1 MPKVILV
8 TGCSKGFG
16 RLFALDL
23 ARAGH
28 IVAATSRSLERMSGL
43 RQKAAAEHLPIHL
56 YELDVTRPETIIKT
70 VSEVVRDHGR
80 IDVLINNA
88 GYGFFAFIEHG
99 TPEEIKDQFETNV
112 FGLVRITQEVL
123 PIMRR
128 QGSGHIINISSLAAG
143 GVTPMMGFYAASKWA
158 VEALSEAMH
167 LELKR
172 SGIKVSII
180 QPGPYHTA
188 FGESAIHDPRTKML
202 EGLNK
207 GKKRLQ
213 DRFLKDP
220 QEVSGLLL
228 KVVQSKR
235 PKLRYPAGFAAKA
248 IFFMRKILP
257 GEWFIKLEELLLALN
272 NR

>member
-1 MPKVILV
+1 MPKVILI

-16 RLFALDL
+16 QLFALDL

-28 IVAATSRSLERMSGL
+28 TVAATSRSLERMDDIQ
-43 RQKAAAEHLPIHL
+43 QKTAAEHLPIHF

-70 VSEVVRDHGR
+70 VSEVVRDLGR

-88 GYGFFAFIEHG
+88 GYGLFAFIEHA
-99 TPEEIKDQFETNV
+99 TPEEIKAQFETNV
-112 FGLVRITQEVL
+112 FGLIRVTQEVL

-128 QGSGHIINISSLAAG
+128 QGSGHIINISSAAVG
-143 GVTPMMGFYAASKWA
+143 GVSPMMGYYAASKWA

-172 SGIKVSII
+172 SGIRTSII
-180 QPGPYHTA
+180 QPGPYFTA
-188 FGESAIHDPRTKML
+188 FGESAVHDPKTKVIESL
-202 EGLNK
+202 QPSR
-207 GKKRLQ
+207 KRLQ

-220 QEVSGLLL
+220 QEVSDLVL
-228 KVVQSKR
+228 KVVNSKR
-235 PKLRYPAGFAAKA
+235 PKLRYSSGFAAKM

-257 GEWFIKLEELLLALN
+257 GEWFIKLEGLLLALN